1 MLNLKYQLI
10 IQVKISQRQQICIC
24 VCVYVCVK
32 LEEDLDI
39 DFEVTSLHINLE
51 GLTRVK
57 VWSKW
62 EERTLKS
69 NEQESKNG
77 HSFIQ

>member
-10 IQVKISQRQQICIC
+10 IQVKITETANLHM
-24 VCVYVCVK
+24 CVYVCVK

-57 VWSKW
+57 V
-62 EERTLKS
+62 
-69 NEQESKNG
+69 
-77 HSFIQ
+77 